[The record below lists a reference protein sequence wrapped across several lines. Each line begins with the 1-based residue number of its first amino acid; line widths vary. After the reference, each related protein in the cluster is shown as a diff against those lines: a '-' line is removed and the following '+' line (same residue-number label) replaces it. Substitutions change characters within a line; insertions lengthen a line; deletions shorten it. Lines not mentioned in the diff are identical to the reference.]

1 METLKKVPVQS
12 RRIADYRVKKGHL
25 IQTIRSN
32 SYCVVDGYSIGGEAP
47 KSFIKVKSNTPP
59 QKAIKGKKGIVKANL
74 PKSKKIKSENLEDW
88 DLYIAKTG
96 HKWYP
101 IESITE
107 HLIARIGTIIGL
119 NMAKSRLAQINKQV
133 RLLSKYFIDPKL
145 GQELLHGADILSVH
159 LSDRPFVVEV
169 QVKKREPEFFTL
181 DIVCDAIKTVFPKEH
196 LKIIE
201 CYFLMLIF
209 DCWIGVQ
216 DRHFENWGVVKDIYG
231 KSTPTF
237 SPIYDSARGL
247 FWNEKEEKLLIWI
260 KYKQIDEQID
270 MQIKKPMP
278 QVGLNQGQ
286 KVNHFTLIEE
296 ILRDQI
302 IPIKSKARTIF
313 TEQALLNVEKMIQ
326 KEFAGILSKERIG
339 MIIRCLQIRFLRL
352 KNILH

>member
-1 METLKKVPVQS
+1 METLKKVPVS
-12 RRIADYRVKKGHL
+12 THRIADYRVKKGHL
-25 IQTIRSN
+25 IQIMRSN
-32 SYCVVDGYSIGGEAP
+32 SYCVVKGYSIGGEAP
-47 KSFIKVKSNTPP
+47 KSFIKVKSNSPAK
-59 QKAIKGKKGIVKANL
+59 KAIKGKKSIIKANL
-74 PKSKKIKSENLEDW
+74 WKERKVRNENFEGW

-107 HLIARIGTIIGL
+107 HLIARIGIAIGL
-119 NMAKSRLAQINKQV
+119 NMAQSRLVQINKQV
-133 RLLSKYFIDPKL
+133 RFLSKYFINHEL
-145 GQELLHGADILSVH
+145 GQELMHGADVLSIYF
-159 LSDRPFVVEV
+159 SDRPFVVEI
-169 QVKKREPEFFTL
+169 QEKKREPEFFTL
-181 DIVCDAIKTVFPKEH
+181 DIVCDAVKTVFPKEH
-196 LKIIE
+196 VEIIE

-209 DCWIGVQ
+209 DCWVGVQ
-216 DRHFENWGVVKDIYG
+216 DRHFENWGIIKDIYG

-247 FWNEKEEKLLIWI
+247 FWNEKEEKLLSWI
-260 KYKQIDEQID
+260 KYKQVD
-270 MQIKKPMP
+270 MQIDLQIKKSMP

-313 TEQALLNVEKMIQ
+313 TDQALLNVEKMIQ
-326 KEFAGILSKERIG
+326 KEFVGILSNERISL
-339 MIIRCLQIRFLRL
+339 IVRCLQIRFFRL